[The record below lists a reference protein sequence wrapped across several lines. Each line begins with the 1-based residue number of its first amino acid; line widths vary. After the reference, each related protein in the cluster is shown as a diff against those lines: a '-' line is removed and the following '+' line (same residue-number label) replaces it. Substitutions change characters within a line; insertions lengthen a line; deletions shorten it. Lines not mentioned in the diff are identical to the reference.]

1 MKRTSSKYL
10 VAVACLLLALPA
22 LAMAQDPKSNP
33 KLKDPIE
40 QSDKAAHVLKEIMDT
55 PDKGIPKGVLDD
67 AECVLVFPQV
77 VKAGFIVGGKGG
89 RGVASCRTANGS
101 WSAPAYFNIGGG
113 SFGLQ
118 IGAAATD
125 LILLFMNKDGLNS
138 LLSDKFQIGGEASAA
153 AGPVGREAQAGT
165 DIKMGAKILSY
176 SRSKGVFGG
185 LALNGSVIKPDKDDM
200 KASYGSGYITKNIL
214 TDPNYKA
221 PDSIRA
227 LPKTL
232 GTYSLRK
239 PQ

>member
-1 MKRTSSKYL
+1 MKGTNKHL
-10 VAVACLLLALPA
+10 VMVVCLLLALPA
-22 LAMAQDPKSNP
+22 LARAQDAK
-33 KLKDPIE
+33 KLKEPIE
-40 QSDKAAHVLKEIMDT
+40 QSDKAAKVFKEIMDA
-55 PDKGIPKGVLDD
+55 PDKTIPKGVLDD

-89 RGVASCRTANGS
+89 RGVASCRTTNGS
-101 WSAPAYFNIGGG
+101 WSAPAYFEIGGG

-118 IGAAATD
+118 IGAEATD

-138 LLSDKFQIGGEASAA
+138 LLSDKFEIGGEAGAA
-153 AGPVGREAQAGT
+153 AGPVGREAAAST
-165 DIKMGAKILSY
+165 DVKMGAKILSY

-185 LALNGSVIKPDKDDM
+185 LALKGSVIKPDKDDM
-200 KASYGSGYITKNIL
+200 KGAYGPGYVTKNVL
-214 TDPNYKA
+214 SDPNYKA

-232 GTYSLRK
+232 GGFSMRK

>member
-1 MKRTSSKYL
+1 MKGTNKHL
-10 VAVACLLLALPA
+10 VMVICLLLALPA
-22 LAMAQDPKSNP
+22 LALAQDSK
-33 KLKDPIE
+33 KMKDAIE
-40 QSDKAAHVLKEIMDT
+40 QSDKAATVVKEIMDT
-55 PDKGIPKGVLDD
+55 PDKGIPKSVFDG
-67 AECVLVFPQV
+67 AECVLVFPSV

-89 RGVASCRTANGS
+89 RGVASCRTTNGS
-101 WSAPAYFNIGGG
+101 WSAPAYFTIGGG

-118 IGAAATD
+118 IGASATD

-138 LLSDKFQIGGEASAA
+138 LLSDKFELGGEASAA

-185 LALNGSVIKPDKDDM
+185 LALNGSVIKPEKDDM
-200 KASYGSGYITKNIL
+200 KAVYGSGYIAKAVL
-214 TDPNYKA
+214 SDPNYKA
-221 PDSIRA
+221 PDTVRT

-232 GTYSLRK
+232 GNYSMRK